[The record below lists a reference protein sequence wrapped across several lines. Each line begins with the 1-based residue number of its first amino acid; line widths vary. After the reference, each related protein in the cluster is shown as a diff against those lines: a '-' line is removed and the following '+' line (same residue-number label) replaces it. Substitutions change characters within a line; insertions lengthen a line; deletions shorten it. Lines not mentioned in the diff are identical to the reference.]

1 MRQLL
6 LLTLGAI
13 LFSNFLFA
21 QGIEDIKG
29 EKPKYILEKLDRN
42 VNTIYDDVKPIITPD
57 GLRLYYYITD
67 HPENNDGTNGSQDI
81 WYVERDSLTGS
92 WNEHI
97 HMSNPFNH
105 HQFNAVLSVLENG
118 NALLLKGGKSRGAMN
133 TFSIIRK
140 SGGKWADIEELKVDD
155 LDKMNKGKFF
165 GGFMS
170 DDEKVLFIY
179 MSEVKDQINSDLYV
193 SFAEGDYKFS
203 KPKKLG
209 DPINTYQDEFGPFLT
224 KDNKILYFSSGR
236 PGGEGG
242 IDIYKSERLDDTY
255 LNWSQPE
262 NMGKPMNTRGFD
274 AYFSIDESGTNMFT
288 TRAYKSADGG
298 SLDILSFVPR
308 PPDIYIEGEIY
319 DKNTNE
325 PLGAFANIKGEK
337 GESEIV
343 AVSQYGEFKM
353 EKQIQDIYTISFTAD
368 GYFPQDKALNL
379 TNLENDTTVKL
390 KIYLQPKAAKLN
402 LSGLVTKLGTFD
414 PVSANIDI
422 ILDGKSI
429 KKTKSDAELGE
440 YEVDLPKPGK
450 YYFQLK
456 AEGFL
461 ALSDSLEVMDIG
473 ADQLLSKNF
482 ELTELVVGTTVRLN
496 NIYFDFDKT
505 NLRPESFPELDKV
518 VEMMTTN
525 VNLEIEIA
533 GHTDDKGSD
542 QYNQELSQGRAEA
555 VREYVVDQGIDGM
568 RISAVGYGESKPETS
583 NDTEEGRQINRRVE
597 FTVLKAN

>member
-1 MRQLL
+1 MRNAFLL
-6 LLTLGAI
+6 VIGSIFLNSL
-13 LFSNFLFA
+13 LFA
-21 QGIEDIKG
+21 QGLEDIKG
-29 EKPKYILEKLDRN
+29 EKPKYILKKLSRN

-67 HPENNDGTNGSQDI
+67 HPENHDGTKGSQDI
-81 WYVERDSLTGS
+81 WYVERDSFGGQWS
-92 WNEHI
+92 EHR
-97 HMSNPFNH
+97 HMSHPFNH
-105 HQFNAVLSVLENG
+105 HQYNAVLSVLENG
-118 NALLLKGGKSRGAMN
+118 KALLLKGGKSRGKMN

-140 SGGKWADIEELKVDD
+140 SGENWTDMQELNIDN
-155 LDKMNKGKFF
+155 LDKMNQGKFF

-179 MSEVKDQINSDLYV
+179 MSEIKDQVNSDLYV
-193 SFAEGDYKFS
+193 SFAKGGNNFS

-209 DPINTYQDEFGPFLT
+209 KPINTFQDEFGPFLT
-224 KDNKILYFSSGR
+224 KDNKTLYFSSGR
-236 PGGEGG
+236 PGGKGG
-242 IDIYKSERLDDTY
+242 IDIYQSERLDDTY
-255 LNWSQPE
+255 LKWSEPE
-262 NMGKPMNTRGFD
+262 NMGEPINTRGFD

-308 PPDIYIEGEIY
+308 PPDIYIKGVIY
-319 DKNTNE
+319 DKVSQE
-325 PLGAFANIKGEK
+325 PLMAFTNLNSLKGKPEM
-337 GESEIV
+337 
-343 AVSQYGEFKM
+343 VSVSPYGEFNI
-353 EKQIQDIYTISFTAD
+353 EKEIQDVYTLSFTAD
-368 GYFPQDKALNL
+368 GYISQEKELSL
-379 TNLENDTTVKL
+379 VNLEEDTTVEL

-414 PVSANIDI
+414 PVSANIN
-422 ILDGKSI
+422 ILFEGKSI
-429 KKTKSDAELGE
+429 KNITSDPNLGE
-440 YEVDLPKPGK
+440 YEVNLPKAGK
-450 YYFQLK
+450 YYFQLN
-456 AEGFL
+456 AEGYL
-461 ALSDSLEVMDIG
+461 AFSDSLIVEDLG
-473 ADQLLSKNF
+473 QDQFLSKNF
-482 ELTELVVGTTVRLN
+482 EMTELSVGTTVRLN

-525 VNLEIEIA
+525 ENLEIEIA

-555 VREYVVDQGIDGM
+555 VREYIVNQGIEGY
-568 RISAVGYGESKPETS
+568 RITAVGYGESKPETT